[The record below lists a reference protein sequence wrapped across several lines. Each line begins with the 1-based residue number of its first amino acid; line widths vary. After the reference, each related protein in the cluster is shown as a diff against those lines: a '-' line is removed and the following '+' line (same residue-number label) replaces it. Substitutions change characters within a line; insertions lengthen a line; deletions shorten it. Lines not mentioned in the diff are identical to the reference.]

1 MRVIVSF
8 ETEHLPRLGFENGK
22 HSIQG
27 RKGRKQEARKLSR
40 RLREEQP
47 NHMDTSDY
55 SSLSCTLGSAHSD
68 SMTIVFYLGR

>member
-8 ETEHLPRLGFENGK
+8 ETEHLPRSGFEKGNAASK
-22 HSIQG
+22 G
-27 RKGRKQEARKLSR
+27 RKGRKQEARKLSC
-40 RLREEQP
+40 RLRGEQP

-68 SMTIVFYLGR
+68 SMTIVFYLER